1 MSKLILV
8 ADDERDIVGFVSDF
22 LQAEG
27 YETAAAYNGEEAFEA
42 IERLRPDA
50 VVLDIKM
57 PIMDGLE
64 VIRKLRQ
71 NPAIAATPVVVFT
84 ATQVIQESKER
95 FKEFKVHTW
104 ISKPFEPGELLA
116 AVKSSLQSKK

>member
-1 MSKLILV
+1 MMQSEHPFAPYIRILG
-8 ADDERDIVGFVSDF
+8 RGRKGSRS
-22 LQAEG
+22 LSQ
-27 YETAAAYNGEEAFEA
+27 EEAFEA